1 MMLRRRLLR
10 GREKRREDD
19 LLELV
24 RRLEESVQAQ
34 TRASKRIDRN
44 TQALVRALYLD
55 RLRPTSS
62 DLELTAARFSISSQ
76 NEEDGMVVA
85 VLGRVEPEFHR
96 CVELGCGQNGGS
108 SGFLVGELGWEGLM
122 IDGDGAKVVA
132 AQALFE
138 GRRATV
144 LQEWISIET
153 VNELLRANRFDRDI
167 DYLGIDL
174 DGNDFWIWNALEL
187 RPRVVVAEYNSI
199 FGPDAAVTIPYRP
212 DFDKATA
219 KREGAPRGYYG
230 ASLGALVHLGRR
242 RGYKL
247 VAIEPRGV
255 NAFFVRDDLA
265 PELRGHEARELW
277 RPLLKRTYAE
287 IREMVG
293 DDVAGWY
300 AARGR
305 PLVDVRELD

>member
-1 MMLRRRLLR
+1 MTLRRGFPL
-10 GREKRREDD
+10 GRARRRQDD
-19 LLELV
+19 LLDLV
-24 RRLEESVQAQ
+24 RRLEASVRAQA
-34 TRASKRIDRN
+34 RASKRIDRN

-62 DLELTAARFSISSQ
+62 DLELTAARFSIYSQ

-85 VLGRVEPEFHR
+85 VLSRVEPEFHR

-122 IDGDGAKVVA
+122 IDGDGSKISD

-144 LQEWISIET
+144 LREWISVET
-153 VNELLRANRFDRDI
+153 VNELLRAKGFDRDV
-167 DYLGIDL
+167 DYVGIDL

-187 RPRVVVAEYNSI
+187 RPRVIVAEYNSI
-199 FGPDAAVTIPYRP
+199 FGPEAAVTIPYRP
-212 DFDKATA
+212 DFDRVTA
-219 KREGAPRGYYG
+219 KREGAPRGYFG

-242 RGYKL
+242 LGYRL
-247 VAIEPRGV
+247 VAVEPRGV
-255 NAFFVRDDLA
+255 NAFFVRSDLA
-265 PELRGHEARELW
+265 PELRGHEARALW
-277 RPLLKRTYAE
+277 RPLLKRTYTE